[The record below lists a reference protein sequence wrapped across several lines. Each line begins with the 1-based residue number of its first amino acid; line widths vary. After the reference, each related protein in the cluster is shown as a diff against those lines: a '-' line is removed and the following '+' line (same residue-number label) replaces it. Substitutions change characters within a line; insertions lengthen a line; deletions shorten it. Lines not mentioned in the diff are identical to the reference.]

1 MKKFFFTILAVIML
15 IACRTPQEVP
25 FTQAHNYFVRND
37 APQPVPAMITSQQQF
52 DSYFGMAAFMGKD
65 GKPTPI
71 DFNSQIVLPVVL
83 PVTDIMT
90 QILPVKVEVLDDS
103 LYYTYNIQTGEQ
115 LTYSIQPLSIIL
127 IDKKYETKQVVLKH

>member
-71 DFNSQIVLPVVL
+71 DFTSQIALPVVL

-127 IDKKYETKQVVLKH
+127 IDKKYEDKQVVLKH